1 MPSLAVDSVMRMAYL
16 RKENQTVETH
26 YSLKKVWT
34 AIPKVLES
42 LEWSVEEIDEAAYHV
57 KVKTKAAFMS
67 LSSILL
73 IDVTPVS
80 ENTTRVSIAAETP
93 VTTITSIVDFAQG
106 RRRINLFLSELS
118 KSLIK

>member
-1 MPSLAVDSVMRMAYL
+1 MTVAYL
-16 RKENQTVETH
+16 RKESQTVETR

-34 AIPKVLES
+34 AIPEALES
-42 LEWSVEEIDEAAYHV
+42 LEWSVEEKDETAHHF

-67 LSSILL
+67 LSSVLL
-73 IDVTPVS
+73 IDVTPIS
-80 ENTTRVSIAAETP
+80 ETTTRVSISAETP

-118 KSLIK
+118 KHLIN